1 MTTTQVRAI
10 DIPTLPLLAGIGVIL
25 LATAPASAEDIT
37 ADAFAKG
44 GTFCFD
50 IGSGSDGD
58 HQHFKLVTEAA
69 ASPGPYAVIEVHGI
83 EKGALQ
89 NVKYV
94 NGLAGTATLAPSSVP
109 NVTVDTLHIS
119 LMGNGNSVNEDG
131 KQELW
136 TLQYSLEL
144 SPDTMNGTFYGYA
157 LESTAITE
165 GSDYATKNTFYVLRD
180 AKSMSCDAF

>member
-1 MTTTQVRAI
+1 MTTTQGRAI
-10 DIPTLPLLAGIGVIL
+10 GIPTLPLLAGIGVIL

-50 IGSGSDGD
+50 IGSGRDGD

-69 ASPGPYAVIEVHGI
+69 VSPGPYDVIEVHGI

-94 NGLAGTATLAPSSVP
+94 NGLAGTATLAPSSAP
-109 NVTVDTLHIS
+109 NVTGDTLHIS
-119 LMGNGNSVNEDG
+119 LMGNGNSIRKDG
-131 KQELW
+131 GQELW

-144 SPDTMNGTFYGYA
+144 SPATMTGTFYGYA
-157 LESTAITE
+157 IQSTAVTE
-165 GSDYATKNTFYVLRD
+165 GGDYAAENTFYVLRE
-180 AKSMSCDAF
+180 AKPMSCEAL